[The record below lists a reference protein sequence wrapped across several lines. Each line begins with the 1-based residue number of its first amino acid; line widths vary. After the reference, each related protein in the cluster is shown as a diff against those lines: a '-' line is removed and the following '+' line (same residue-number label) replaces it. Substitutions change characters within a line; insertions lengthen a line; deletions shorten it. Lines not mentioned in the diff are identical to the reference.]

1 MLLKIFGTAASFV
14 LFTAALL
21 ADTGSVSRVDSTNRE
36 IDVVVGETT
45 HTVRAADVRL
55 LDKDGN
61 EATLGDFS
69 DGSSVDVTVDENGK
83 VTKIQ
88 LQ

>member
-1 MLLKIFGTAASFV
+1 MLRKFYGTIATFA
-14 LFTAALL
+14 LFTSALL
-21 ADTGSVSRVDSTNRE
+21 ADVGSVSRVDSVTRE
-36 IDVVVGETT
+36 IDVMVGETT

-55 LDKDGN
+55 LDKEGN
-61 EATLGDFS
+61 EASLADFT
-69 DGSSVDVTVDENGK
+69 DGAAIDVTFDENGK

>member
-1 MLLKIFGTAASFV
+1 MLLKIFGTAATFV

-21 ADTGSVSRVDSTNRE
+21 ADTGSVSRVDNTTRE
-36 IDVVVGETT
+36 IDVVVGEVT
-45 HTVRAADVRL
+45 HTVHAADVRL
-55 LDKDGN
+55 LDKEGN
-61 EATLGDFS
+61 EATLSDFS